1 LELLEAANAVRSRHA
16 ASPQVGV
23 VLGSGLGGFADE
35 LTDPVKI
42 EYSELPHMPD
52 TSVPGHPGNLCFGRV
67 GTVSVACLQGRVH
80 AYEGQPMH
88 RVVFGVRLLAEL
100 GCRAVLLTNAAG
112 GIAEHLAAGDL
123 MLIVDHI
130 NLMGRNPLVG
140 PPDPAGP
147 RFVDLTVAYDR
158 RLGAFAERA
167 AREQGVELRQGVY
180 AAMLGPSYET
190 PSEIRMLRT
199 LGADAVGMSTVPEVI
214 ALRQRGIRVAA
225 LSCITNLA
233 AGLSPEPLQH
243 AEVERV
249 ANESRVRFS
258 RLLGRW
264 IELVCEDLAS
274 VEVLR

>member
-1 LELLEAANAVRSRHA
+1 LELLEAANAVRSRYA
-16 ASPQVGV
+16 GAPQIGV

-35 LTDPVKI
+35 LAQPVKI
-42 EYSELPHMPD
+42 AYSELPHVPD
-52 TSVPGHPGNLCFGRV
+52 TTVPGHPGNLCFGRV
-67 GTVSVACLQGRVH
+67 GSVAIACLQGRVH
-80 AYEGQPMH
+80 AYEGQPMA

-112 GIAEHLAAGDL
+112 GIAQHFAAGDL

-130 NLMGRNPLVG
+130 NLMGDNPLIG
-140 PPDPAGP
+140 PPDPAAS
-147 RFVDLTVAYDR
+147 RFVDLTAAYDR
-158 RLGAFAERA
+158 ELGACAERA

-190 PSEIRMLRT
+190 PSEIRMLRA

-214 ALRQRGIRVAA
+214 ALRQRGVRVAA

-233 AGLSPEPLQH
+233 AGLSPQPLAH

-249 ANESRVRFS
+249 ANEARVRFS
-258 RLLGRW
+258 RLLRRW
-264 IELVCEDLAS
+264 IELVCEDLAR
-274 VEVLR
+274 VEVAG